1 MKFGSFLSG
10 AVVGGSLVFGSLSYH
25 FIRTNDGLQL
35 VPKTSATFHETYLD
49 ARKFGL
55 SDWTRHKTVVAAIV
69 KAKKDSIFQGSA
81 VDTMGDQVTGLLG
94 DIQVPGGG

>member
-10 AVVGGSLVFGSLSYH
+10 AVLGGALVFGSLSYH

-35 VPKTSATFHETYLD
+35 VPKTSATFLETYLD

-55 SDWTRHKTVVAAIV
+55 SDWTRHKNVVAAIV

-81 VDTMGDQVTGLLG
+81 VDTMDDQVTGLLG
-94 DIQVPGGG
+94 DIHAPGGG